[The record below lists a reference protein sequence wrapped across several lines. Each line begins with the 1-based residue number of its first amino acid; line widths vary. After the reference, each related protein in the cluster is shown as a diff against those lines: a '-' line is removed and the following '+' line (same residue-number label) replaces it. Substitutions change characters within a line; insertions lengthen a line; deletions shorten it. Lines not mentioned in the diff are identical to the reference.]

1 MSSIGYGSIAQ
12 QDVQLP
18 HYMFDKLSVNP
29 GYAGLNNAIC
39 GTFIGR
45 YQWVKFDGAP
55 RTGLLN
61 VHMPVN
67 VLRGGLGLT
76 YYYDQLGFETNNIA
90 RLHYSFHKSIG
101 IGTLG
106 IGASL
111 GLISK
116 NIQAT
121 WITPDGTPWQNDG
134 SISPEDKHLAPIS
147 AGVFFTT
154 LTMMGLNNSP
164 QPVLHETYIKTAGDY
179 LLWQIQYANF
189 AQLRPANGR

>member
-1 MSSIGYGSIAQ
+1 MKKILVAFVVSSIGFGSFAQ
-12 QDVQLP
+12 QDVQLT
-18 HYMFDKLSVNP
+18 HYMYDKLSVNP

-111 GLISK
+111 GLI
-116 NIQAT
+116 
-121 WITPDGTPWQNDG
+121 
-134 SISPEDKHLAPIS
+134 
-147 AGVFFTT
+147 
-154 LTMMGLNNSP
+154 
-164 QPVLHETYIKTAGDY
+164 
-179 LLWQIQYANF
+179 
-189 AQLRPANGR
+189 